1 MYIRQAGLTMASKTQ
16 IDKLDAQIKKI
27 LAEYGEDIAKN
38 TNEAA
43 EKIGKK
49 GAQALKS
56 SSASLFGSGPYS
68 SGWKTDVDKRRT
80 GTVVTIYNARM
91 PGLAHLLENG
101 HAKVTGG
108 RVDGVSHIAPVEEK
122 VNKEFEEAVE
132 NAIKGS

>member
-1 MYIRQAGLTMASKTQ
+1 MASKTP

-43 EKIGKK
+43 EKIGKA
-49 GAQALKS
+49 GAKAV
-56 SSASLFGSGPYS
+56 SANARSMFGGSGKYA
-68 SGWKTDVDKRRT
+68 SGWKADIEKRRT
-80 GTVVTIYNARM
+80 GTKVTIYNANA

-101 HAKVTGG
+101 HAKVSGG
-108 RVDGVSHIAPVEEK
+108 RVPGRAHIAPVEEK